1 VNKVK
6 FSLHTS
12 RKSLNRVRAC
22 FGGKEIFREIYEIG
36 KLTRGRQAVPCRGHN
51 LHIFEKLLFF
61 IFQEN

>member
-1 VNKVK
+1 
-6 FSLHTS
+6 
-12 RKSLNRVRAC
+12 VRAC